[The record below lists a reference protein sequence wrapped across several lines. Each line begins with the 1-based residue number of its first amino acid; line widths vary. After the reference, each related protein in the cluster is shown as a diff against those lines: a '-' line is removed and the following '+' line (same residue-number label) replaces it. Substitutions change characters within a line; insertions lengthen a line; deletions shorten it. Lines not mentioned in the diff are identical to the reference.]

1 MVSPAWMR
9 WPTLIAVTA
18 VPSLIAAGE
27 AIESSGGG
35 WWWPVMIA
43 CLVMAC
49 AGCVALAWLT
59 NLHHR
64 RLVDSRA
71 HYRHLVDLA
80 EGYIA
85 FRINL
90 GRGRAPDLELASR
103 SIEKIAGHPPEYYQE
118 DPSRALRQIPAAER
132 ERVLAAIRAAA
143 SEGTPLR
150 LNLTLEHP
158 RYGKPR
164 HVMVHAV
171 PVGDGEN
178 QVWDGI
184 CVDLTTEAEAEEE
197 RRNLTHQLELA
208 RRHES
213 LGLLAGGVAHDFNN
227 LLGAIRGNAELILPT
242 LTTDKVAGHRMN
254 RLMMAVDRATGLV
267 RQILAYT
274 GKGAIEIK
282 AVQLEQE
289 VRGLKTLLKHSMPN
303 QARIALEVEHGLPPV
318 MIDPVQFQQVLL
330 NLVVNAAES
339 YSAVGGT
346 VSIAL
351 KREGVR
357 VKLEVSDQGS
367 GMDEATKAHMFEPYF
382 TTKRNGHGLGLAAV
396 KGIVDKFGGQ
406 LGCRSAPGFGTTFII
421 TFESTSPHVT
431 TMRVNTPMP
440 ERDRPRAVLVIDDE
454 ELVRDTT
461 VAMLQGMGYATEDAS
476 GGAEGLKLLLQ
487 RRDDFSAAVIDCR
500 MKDLD
505 GQALLKQIRAGGD
518 RLPVVLVSGMIGSD
532 GLTEELRD
540 KRTRFLPKPFSQ
552 QQLANAIAAVAGP
565 RIFESTSQTR
575 AVQITKDE
583 EDSSS
588 PTRQRTP
595 LA

>member
-1 MVSPAWMR
+1 MFRTWTR
-9 WPTLIAVTA
+9 WALAVAVTA
-18 VPSLIAAGE
+18 APLAASE
-27 AIESSGGG
+27 ALQRPGPGG
-35 WWWPVMIA
+35 WGWTLMVG
-43 CLVMAC
+43 CLGLAC
-49 AGCVALAWLT
+49 AGCIALAWLT
-59 NLHHR
+59 RLHHR

-80 EGYIA
+80 EGYVA

-103 SIEKIAGHPPEYYQE
+103 SIEKIAGHPPEYYQA
-118 DPSRALRQIPAAER
+118 DPSRALRQVPQVER
-132 ERVLAAIRAAA
+132 ERVLAAVRTAAQ
-143 SEGTPLR
+143 EGVPLR

-158 RYGKPR
+158 RFGKPR

-171 PVGDGEN
+171 PVADGEN
-178 QVWDGI
+178 QIWDGI

-197 RRNLTHQLELA
+197 RRNLTQQLELA

-242 LTTDKVAGHRMN
+242 LISDKVAGHRMN

-339 YSAVGGT
+339 YSAAGGT
-346 VSIAL
+346 VSIVL
-351 KREGVR
+351 KRDGLRVR
-357 VKLEVSDQGS
+357 LEVSDQGA
-367 GMDEATKAHMFEPYF
+367 GMDEATKARMFEPYF

-431 TMRVNTPMP
+431 TVRVNTPMP
-440 ERDRPRAVLVIDDE
+440 DRTLPRAILVIDDE

-487 RRDDFSAAVIDCR
+487 RRDDFAAAVIDCR

-565 RIFESTSQTR
+565 KILESSTQAKAVRIE
-575 AVQITKDE
+575 ADE
-583 EDSSS
+583 GSSS
-588 PTRQRTP
+588 PLRQRTP